1 MNLEIRLEP
10 HVGKKFSRRLGI
22 EIEVQFDQ
30 FKIMAGGE
38 EYKKATGRDGVWLGL
53 VGMQPGAPINWL
65 PRANEFPPAVRVKMA
80 ESVQA
85 ELARRADADQSDKD
99 LVAAGETRKVNDP
112 PPVEVMEAES
122 PVSPSLSQ
130 ADDDENL

>member
-10 HVGKKFSRRLGI
+10 HVGEKFSRKLGI
-22 EIEVQFDQ
+22 KVEVQFDQ
-30 FKIMAGGE
+30 FRIVAGGE

-53 VGMQPGAPINWL
+53 VGMKPGAPINWL
-65 PRANEFPPAVRVKMA
+65 PQANEFSPAVRAKMA

-99 LVAAGETRKVNDP
+99 LVAAGETRPVNDP
-112 PPVEVMEAES
+112 PPVDLMDAE
-122 PVSPSLSQ
+122 VSPSVTQ

>member
-10 HVGKKFSRRLGI
+10 HIGKKFSRKLGI
-22 EIEVQFDQ
+22 EVDVEFDQ
-30 FKIMAGGE
+30 FKIVAGGE

-53 VGMQPGAPINWL
+53 VGKQPGAPINWL
-65 PRANEFPPAVRVKMA
+65 PQSNEFSPAVRAKMA

-112 PPVEVMEAES
+112 PPAELMDAES
-122 PVSPSLSQ
+122 PVSPSASQ
-130 ADDDENL
+130 ADDDDNL